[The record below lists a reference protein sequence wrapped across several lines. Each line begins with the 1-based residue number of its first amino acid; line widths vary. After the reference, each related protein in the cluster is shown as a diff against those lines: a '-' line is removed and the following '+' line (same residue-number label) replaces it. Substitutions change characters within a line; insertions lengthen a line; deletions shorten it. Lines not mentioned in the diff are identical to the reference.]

1 MLVKVDFSLLYMNIT
16 WAKLGGNRI
25 EPTAFSGYLRNKV
38 LF

>member
-16 WAKLGGNRI
+16 WSKLGGNRI
-25 EPTAFSGYLRNKV
+25 QPTAFSGFLRNKV